1 MPRAT
6 AILLDMGQ
14 VLVQLIPVAIA
25 AALSTVP
32 ITATIFILLS
42 KRRGATALP
51 FLTGCVLGTATGVT
65 LATLATQ
72 ALPGRPR
79 RLESLI
85 DSLEILVG
93 SVLVVLGLVTL
104 VRHARTSTSQR
115 PTWIESIGSFGALPA
130 FGIGLALNVRPKAL
144 LLFAAASLAIG
155 GAHLSVEDNLILIAV
170 YTAIATS
177 TVVAPTLATVLFP
190 TRMEP
195 RLVVAKDWISAH
207 GAAVT
212 GVIMILIGLVVIGAG
227 IRG

>member
-1 MPRAT
+1 M
-6 AILLDMGQ
+6 DQ
-14 VLVQLIPVAIA
+14 VLAQLVSVAAA

-42 KRRGATALP
+42 ERRSATALP
-51 FLTGCVLGTATGVT
+51 FLSGCVLGTAAGLT

-79 RLESLI
+79 RLAPVI

-93 SVLVVLGLVTL
+93 SAVVALGLVTL
-104 VRHARTSTSQR
+104 VRHARALTGPR
-115 PTWIESIGSFGALPA
+115 PSWIESIGSFGPLPA
-130 FGIGLALNVRPKAL
+130 FGVGLALNVRPKAL
-144 LLFAAASLAIG
+144 LLFAAASLAIS
-155 GAHLSVEDNLILIAV
+155 GAHLSLEDSLILIAV

-177 TVVAPTLATVLFP
+177 TVVAPTLATVLSP

-195 RLVVAKDWISAH
+195 RLVAVRNWIGAH

-212 GVIMILIGLVVIGAG
+212 GVVMILIGVVVIAAG

>member
-1 MPRAT
+1 MPRGT
-6 AILLDMGQ
+6 AILLGMGQ
-14 VLVQLIPVAIA
+14 VLAQLIPVAAA
-25 AALSTVP
+25 AALSSVP

-42 KRRGATALP
+42 ERRGATALP
-51 FLTGCVLGTATGVT
+51 FLSGCVLGTAAGVT

-79 RLESLI
+79 RLDSLI

-93 SVLVVLGLVTL
+93 SALVVGGLITL
-104 VRHARTSTSQR
+104 VRHARTSPGRR
-115 PTWIESIGSFGALPA
+115 PSWIEGIGSFGALPA

-144 LLFAAASLAIG
+144 LLFAAASLAIS

-195 RLVVAKDWISAH
+195 RLVVARDWISAH

-212 GVIMILIGLVVIGAG
+212 GVVMVLIGVVVIAAG